1 MCFFFSFTTGIMK
14 VVERNSF
21 PTIFFSSC
29 SPGGEDTGRT
39 KAQGTPV
46 VPIQRHKTC
55 ILLMHL
61 AMAST
66 LVRMKFSFFWNAFSY
81 LEVTPPNQLTDVVF
95 SVLVSGST
103 APTGSGSSS
112 ELLLTH
118 DYKEQVKSLTGPLP
132 NSGDE
137 AHFVEPHQYISVH

>member
-1 MCFFFSFTTGIMK
+1 MK

-66 LVRMKFSFFWNAFSY
+66 SVRMKFSF
-81 LEVTPPNQLTDVVF
+81 LECFQLP
-95 SVLVSGST
+95 G
-103 APTGSGSSS
+103 
-112 ELLLTH
+112 
-118 DYKEQVKSLTGPLP
+118 
-132 NSGDE
+132 GDTSKP
-137 AHFVEPHQYISVH
+137 AH